1 MIKNLH
7 CIALYTEDINKSKE
21 FYKSIGLIEAWT
33 IEREMENNKTWT
45 LIGFKSK
52 DGTGSEIVVQDNP
65 SLKEIDIELYTDNV
79 IETYNKLKT
88 NPDINWIVEPKPNEY
103 GHIAVFEA
111 PDKNV
116 FVLVGK

>member
-7 CIALYTEDINKSKE
+7 CVALYTEDIVKSKK
-21 FYKSIGLIEAWT
+21 FYNSIGLIEAWT
-33 IEREMENNKTWT
+33 IKRNLDNGNIWT

-52 DGTGSEIVVQDNP
+52 DNTSSELVLQDNP
-65 SLKEIDIELYTDNV
+65 ELKDVDIELYTDNV
-79 IETYNKLKT
+79 IETYNILKT
-88 NPDINWIVEPKPNEY
+88 NPEVKWIVEPKPNEY